1 MCVCKGQQIGKK
13 TGCEEVRVRMA
24 GVGDER
30 ARARC
35 TKDPWR
41 LRTSGEKGLR
51 GGREKA
57 GWKRRERER
66 QWGVEKAV
74 EGRGDLVGSN

>member
-1 MCVCKGQQIGKK
+1 
-13 TGCEEVRVRMA
+13 MA
-24 GVGDER
+24 GVGEER

-57 GWKRRERER
+57 GWKRRSERDNGESR
-66 QWGVEKAV
+66 RRGRE
-74 EGRGDLVGSN
+74 EGTWLVVINQARLR